1 MDRRKRQQ
9 IESYVGGYKSCVR
22 NVCPLTYQRA
32 RKATSLLKAYRILKK
47 LGDKRD
53 LARAIVKPRECM
65 TEAERERTA
74 VGFIPRVG
82 GLGPTKSRVEGSR
95 IVPECSPGA
104 EKPKPRRR
112 RKRVRLTHGKE
123 LPTYNNRWPRQMISP
138 GSAGRHKS
146 YLEQDATTNG

>member
-1 MDRRKRQQ
+1 MDSKEQEAIQ
-9 IESYVGGYKSCVR
+9 SYVRSYKSCVR
-22 NVCPLTYQRA
+22 AVCPFTY
-32 RKATSLLKAYRILKK
+32 RKALRAASLLKAYRMLKE
-47 LGDKRD
+47 LGDRHD
-53 LARAIVKPRECM
+53 LSRAIVKPRECVS
-65 TEAERERTA
+65 TGERERTA
-74 VGFIPRVG
+74 AGFIPRVG
-82 GLGPTKSRVEGSR
+82 DVGPAETRVEGSR
-95 IVPECSPGA
+95 IVPEFSPGA

>member
-95 IVPECSPGA
+95 IVPEFSPGA

-112 RKRVRLTHGKE
+112 RKRV
-123 LPTYNNRWPRQMISP
+123 PTPP
-138 GSAGRHKS
+138 KS
-146 YLEQDATTNG
+146 YIGRVMDDGSYEYGADHQPKDEPITE